1 MLNCEE
7 VKIYLHDYV
16 DELLDKSV
24 KKEVEIHIRS
34 CETCFARYKK
44 MTGFFEKLKDLQD
57 IVELPGDIR
66 ENLSEELLR
75 KSLSQK
81 IEEKPVPK
89 VNIRRL
95 KKEQARLEKS
105 LKLSRGAA
113 RKSRISKNI
122 ITPARSIPFAFKT
135 GRLNFRKTIF
145 SFLPL
150 ILIAAGYLI
159 YNYSLINSPWIVEEK
174 YGSYLIDGKKN
185 QVGKLE
191 KGTSLKVLDS
201 SKAIVYIPRTGRIE
215 VDQNTKLVLVKPNN
229 RDNRISLLSGSIKIV
244 TTAIIPNFTV
254 ELDNYS
260 IRDVGGV
267 FTVSID
273 NENSANVFVD
283 FGMVE
288 IFYKDNS
295 FFLDEGYNCE
305 LPMGRRPGTP
315 YRFDASDSLK
325 KLIHWFDLKDG
336 DDSLVDKIVEQA
348 NQSDALTL
356 LGLIPRVSPV
366 KRQVLYQK
374 ISDYF
379 PPPDDVTR
387 MGVITLNSEMLESWW
402 NEIEWQI

>member
-7 VKIYLHDYV
+7 VKIHLHDYV

-66 ENLSEELLR
+66 ENLSDELLK

-81 IEEKPVPK
+81 VDDKPVPK
-89 VNIRRL
+89 VNIRKI
-95 KKEQARLEKS
+95 KKEQAKLEKA

-113 RKSRISKNI
+113 RKSKISKTIIAPTRSMPLVFKPGTLNI
-122 ITPARSIPFAFKT
+122 KKT
-135 GRLNFRKTIF
+135 LIIL
-145 SFLPL
+145 LPL
-150 ILIAAGYLI
+150 IFIAAGYFI
-159 YNYSLINSPWIVEEK
+159 YDYTQINSPWIVESK
-174 YGSYLIDGKKN
+174 HGSYLINGRRN
-185 QVGKLE
+185 QEGKLE
-191 KGTSLKVLDS
+191 AGASLRMLDS
-201 SKAIVYIPRTGRIE
+201 SLAIVYIPRTGRIE
-215 VDQNTKLVLVKPNN
+215 VNSGSQLVLIKPYN
-229 RDNRISLLSGSIKIV
+229 RDNRISLNRGAIKVI
-244 TTAIIPNFTV
+244 TTTMIPEFTV
-254 ELDNYS
+254 ELNNYS

-267 FTVSID
+267 FTVSLND
-273 NENSANVFVD
+273 KNNADVFVD
-283 FGMVE
+283 FGIVE
-288 IFYKDNS
+288 ISYKDNS

-315 YRFDASDSLK
+315 YRFDATDSLK

-379 PPPDDVTR
+379 FPPDDVTR